1 MGITT
6 LPNFENDFNI
16 FVLSMI
22 VLLIA
27 LQSEFLRK
35 AGERFTDWIDDTVD
49 EINDDFGHI
58 EQDFN
63 R

>member
-1 MGITT
+1 MQNWANSTGIFF
-6 LPNFENDFNI
+6 LA
-16 FVLSMI
+16 MI

-35 AGERFTDWIDDTVD
+35 AGERFTDWIDETVD